1 MTLGAQQ
8 GRAGGLVID
17 ARAELIARA
26 RPGQAALDPEENPTL
41 RHAISAALAL
51 AYLHD
56 LRPFARWVV
65 VALEHGRRAGKAPAL
80 PASRPESRW
89 VTPTASPVA
98 SIDLAEAAAAA
109 HRAGGEHG
117 PQSDGFRHAAASFVS
132 AWSQVSRRVELVRPP
147 PAHRE
152 PDFFKEALA
161 YNLASWFPGQRLG
174 ATTLVL
180 LFAALGTDPPI
191 EREYPEEL
199 VADAIARGV
208 ERYRK
213 LWARTSKRARTAKAR
228 FLVLPGR
235 PAPLRSGKPS
245 LLQPPFFA
253 LPTGQTVAHRPRG
266 IPAKA
271 SVLVVSRGKRRW
283 FYAQWRD
290 GTRVRKIPLGPVAD
304 AAEEPR
310 PAEWPQIPRF
320 LT

>member
-1 MTLGAQQ
+1 MTSGAQE
-8 GRAGGLVID
+8 GRGGRVAVD

-56 LRPFARWVV
+56 LRPFARWVE

-80 PASRPESRW
+80 PASRPEARW
-89 VTPTASPVA
+89 VPPVASPVA
-98 SIDLAEAAAAA
+98 SIDLPALAVAA
-109 HRAGGEHG
+109 HRAGCEHG
-117 PQSDGFRHAAASFVS
+117 PQSDGFRQAAASFVS
-132 AWSQVSRRVELVRPP
+132 AWSQVSQRVELVRPP
-147 PAHRE
+147 PPHRE
-152 PDFFKEALA
+152 PDFFKVALS
-161 YNLASWFPGQRLG
+161 YNLASFFPDQRLG
-174 ATTLVL
+174 PTTLVL

-191 EREYPEEL
+191 EREYPEDL
-199 VADAIARGV
+199 AADAIARRV

-213 LWARTSKRARTAKAR
+213 LWARTSRRARTAKAR
-228 FLVLPGR
+228 FLLLPGR
-235 PAPLRSGKPS
+235 PAPLLSGKPS
-245 LLQPPFFA
+245 LLQPPFVA
-253 LPTGQTVAHRPRG
+253 LPTGQTVAHRPPE

-290 GTRVRKIPLGPVAD
+290 GTRVRKIPLGPAAD
-304 AAEEPR
+304 AADEEPS
-310 PAEWPQIPRF
+310 AESPQIPRF